1 MNEVQKVEYEDII
14 EELKKQ
20 LVKLNKSILAKEDKL
35 KLKLLEAEN
44 NFEKQTNE

>member
-20 LVKLNKSILAKEDKL
+20 LVELNKSILAKEDKL